1 MLVYMNNQACRS
13 VGAPRGRVV
22 AFNSSQ
28 PVLRA
33 TYSVG
38 GTAVDSKKRAG
49 YYGENAPDAFYNTEM
64 EGRRQMRDRHD
75 GVAMASRNEYLGA
88 TKNDD
93 RYRADQR
100 GHPAASTVINE
111 MNNISPLRAEGRRSV
126 KRPLMSVNV
135 AQRMGILLKMFS
147 NVRGWMPQEESVA
160 SPSSGVSG
168 SPRYKSAL
176 EKVSHMT
183 SESRRGAAK

>member
-1 MLVYMNNQACRS
+1 MTMMVYVNNQACRS

-22 AFNSSQ
+22 AFNSNH

-38 GTAVDSKKRAG
+38 GTAADKKRAG
-49 YYGENAPDAFYNTEM
+49 YYGENTPDALYTAEM
-64 EGRRQMRDRHD
+64 EGRREMKGRHD
-75 GVAMASRNEYLGA
+75 GVAMASRNMYLGA

-93 RYRADQR
+93 RYRTDQR
-100 GHPAASTVINE
+100 GHCAASIVIQE
-111 MNNISPLRAEGRRSV
+111 MNNIAPLHADERKGGSV
-126 KRPLMSVNV
+126 G
-135 AQRMGILLKMFS
+135 QRMGHLLKMFS
-147 NVRGWMPQEESVA
+147 HVGGWIPRDGKRGDAVA

-183 SESRRGAAK
+183 SESRRGVSK

>member
-1 MLVYMNNQACRS
+1 MNNQACRS

-22 AFNSSQ
+22 AFNSRQ

-38 GTAVDSKKRAG
+38 GTGADSKKRAG
-49 YYGENAPDAFYNTEM
+49 YYGENAPDAFYNVEM

-100 GHPAASTVINE
+100 GHPAASSVMNE
-111 MNNISPLRAEGRRSV
+111 MNNISPLHAEGKQSVRRPS
-126 KRPLMSVNV
+126 MNVNV

-147 NVRGWMPQEESVA
+147 NVRGWMPQDDADSVA
-160 SPSSGVSG
+160 SPSSGMSG

-183 SESRRGAAK
+183 SESRRGVAK